1 MVADGTVPCPL
12 SGCTERRHEIR
23 TDRSGNPY
31 IACRSWKNSVW
42 LNRGLGTE
50 WLARNNGGSIREN
63 PNEEPIAANEGIETP
78 RRTFPCPGC
87 GTPVPED
94 SPRCPGCGEEILWEN
109 PDGRPAQV
117 ERGIRERHQGRVS
130 DVQRVFEKMRR
141 EVESGEGEE

>member
-63 PNEEPIAANEGIETP
+63 PNEEPIVANEGIGP
-78 RRTFPCPGC
+78 ARRTFPCPGC

-94 SPRCPGCGEEILWEN
+94 SPRCPGCDEEIRWES
-109 PDGRPAQV
+109 GPARSEEKLGV
-117 ERGIRERHQGRVS
+117 IERAIAEERERLIARGIDPDTG
-130 DVQRVFEKMRR
+130 
-141 EVESGEGEE
+141 EVVK